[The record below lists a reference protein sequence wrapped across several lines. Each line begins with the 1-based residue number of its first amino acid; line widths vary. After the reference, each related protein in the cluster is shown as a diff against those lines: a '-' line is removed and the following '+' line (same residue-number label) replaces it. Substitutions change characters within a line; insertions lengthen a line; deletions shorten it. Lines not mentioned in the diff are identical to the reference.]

1 MTDAKPSKS
10 AKKREYLALQA
21 LGEQLILLR
30 VKQLTRIDTD
40 AELIEQ
46 VLRAKKIS
54 SHSALRRQKQ
64 LIGKIMREV
73 DPEPIRA
80 ALARIGQGDLVAKSV
95 FKQSEQ
101 WRDRI
106 AAEGKLALQEFFTST
121 GQHSDVL
128 AAQVRDHSSM
138 PDGDRRLHIQR
149 KMFKEIH
156 RVLVAQHQH
165 NGS

>member
-30 VKQLTRIDTD
+30 EEQLARVDTD
-40 AELIEQ
+40 EDLIEQ
-46 VLRAKKIS
+46 VLQAKRIS
-54 SHSALRRQKQ
+54 SHGALRRQKQ
-64 LIGKIMREV
+64 LIGKVMRGV

-80 ALARIGQGDLVAKSV
+80 ALAQFGHSDRVAKSI

-106 AAEGKLALQEFFTST
+106 VTEGQQALEDFFATT
-121 GQHSDVL
+121 GQKSDVL
-128 AAQVRDHSSM
+128 SAHVRDHNSM
-138 PDGDRRLHIQR
+138 LDSDRRLHIRRQ
-149 KMFKEIH
+149 MFKEIH
-156 RVLVAQHQH
+156 RALVAGLQ
-165 NGS
+165 NTGS